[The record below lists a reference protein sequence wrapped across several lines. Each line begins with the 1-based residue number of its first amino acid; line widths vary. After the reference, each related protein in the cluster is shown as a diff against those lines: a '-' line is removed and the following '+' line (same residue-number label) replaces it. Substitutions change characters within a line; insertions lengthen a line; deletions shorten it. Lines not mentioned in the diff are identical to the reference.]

1 VWASPTAPTRKT
13 VDSSKKPK
21 RKSEGPSP
29 YVKGLHPFLTSSTTL
44 SLKSNYTAELV
55 QRFRSRQV
63 DVELYGQGCK
73 TLRWNRAGTRPVRGC
88 RREVAA
94 GDHFPAV
101 FRLTQACGGST
112 LRGPSGGIPPS
123 TTGRQFVGAQRR
135 GEDGYA
141 VVVETAVGTF
151 DRGVGSDRAR
161 VLRVWERIVLL
172 GLEEDC
178 PKEHKGALECA

>member
-1 VWASPTAPTRKT
+1 
-13 VDSSKKPK
+13 
-21 RKSEGPSP
+21 
-29 YVKGLHPFLTSSTTL
+29 VKGVQPFFTSSTTL
-44 SLKSNYTAELV
+44 SFKLNYTAELL

-73 TLRWNRAGTRPVRGC
+73 TLRRNRAGTRPVRGC

-123 TTGRQFVGAQRR
+123 TTGRQFVGEQRR
-135 GEDGYA
+135 GRMDTQWSSKPQSEHSLKVSG
-141 VVVETAVGTF
+141 
-151 DRGVGSDRAR
+151 
-161 VLRVWERIVLL
+161 LIVL
-172 GLEEDC
+172 
-178 PKEHKGALECA
+178 EC